1 MGVRSEGEF
10 ELVLGNRQLFSVLGI
25 VVILLGIFF
34 AMGFFAGKT
43 VGQTAANGTTTAQSP
58 ADASPTPG
66 DASQSAKPPAVAPP
80 TVAPEAASP
89 DPAPAVE
96 KERAPSV
103 EERPA
108 APVKKET
115 AASKKEAQLEAKAAV
130 PKGLDQVVE
139 PAPGSYLQVASTRLS
154 EAQSLAA
161 LLRKHQFHV
170 VLAKSP
176 KAVLIRVLV
185 GPFTSPESTT
195 EARAKLKSLDI
206 AIPYPAKYPQN

>member
-1 MGVRSEGEF
+1 MANGSEGEF

-34 AMGFFAGKT
+34 AMGFFAGKS
-43 VGQTAANGTTTAQSP
+43 VGQASANPTAARTIDQPPLVVDSPQNTPAGTTPTSAAAAAEPTATP
-58 ADASPTPG
+58 DKDDASKVEEKRESHETKEAVSPKKQEAPP
-66 DASQSAKPPAVAPP
+66 AKP
-80 TVAPEAASP
+80 AS
-89 DPAPAVE
+89 
-96 KERAPSV
+96 
-103 EERPA
+103 
-108 APVKKET
+108 
-115 AASKKEAQLEAKAAV
+115 SK
-130 PKGLDQVVE
+130 GSDQVVE

-176 KAVLIRVLV
+176 KGDLVRVLV
-185 GPFTSPESTT
+185 GPFSSAEATT

-206 AIPYPAKYPQN
+206 AKPYPQRY